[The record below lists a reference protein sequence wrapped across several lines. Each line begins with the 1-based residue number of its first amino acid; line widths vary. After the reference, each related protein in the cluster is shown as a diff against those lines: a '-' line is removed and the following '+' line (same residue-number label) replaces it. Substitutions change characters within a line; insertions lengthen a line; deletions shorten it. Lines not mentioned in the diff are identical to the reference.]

1 MTKQK
6 LRNFGLM
13 MGSFVGILF
22 GLLLPYLFS
31 HGIPMWPWIVLGVFF
46 FFALLLPY
54 FLFPIYKGWMVIGH
68 WLGWVNTRIILGIL
82 FYLVFFPMGVF
93 MKLLGKDPMMRK
105 LKRNEETSYRETCS
119 PKNIELMK
127 EPY

>member
-1 MTKQK
+1 MTKK
-6 LRNFGLM
+6 ELRNFGLM
-13 MGSFVGILF
+13 VGTFVGALF
-22 GLLLPYLFS
+22 GLLIPWLFS
-31 HGIPMWPWIVLGVFF
+31 HSFPMWPWVVLAVLF

-54 FLFPIYKGWMVIGH
+54 FLLPIYKGWMVIGH

-82 FYLVFFPMGVF
+82 FYFVFLPIGIF
-93 MKLLGKDPMMRK
+93 MRLLGKDPMMRK
-105 LKRNEETSYRETCS
+105 LKRKEETSYRITCS